1 MVCIIIRIVLQMN
14 LSCDDV
20 VNVSEAD
27 GLTPSRQS
35 VRPVCVTSVM
45 GTWIEEGRVI
55 DYE

>member
-1 MVCIIIRIVLQMN
+1 MVCIVIRIVLQMN

-27 GLTPSRQS
+27 GLTPSRQR
-35 VRPVCVTSVM
+35 VRPVCVTYVM

-55 DYE
+55 AYE